1 MVRQYPTRAHFSAN
15 KAMGSGMTTTLEYPG
30 QTAPPPPTVDDSGL
44 HRAIDWKG
52 AFWIASGVPALV
64 LISIGGLG
72 AIAGNLAFLVWGL
85 SVLIGFVQ
93 AYSYAEIAG
102 LFKNKSGGAAVYGAA
117 AWLRYSKLIAPLSV
131 WANWYAWTPVLSL
144 GCAIAAGYILNAI
157 APIPVF
163 GVDSPEVQAWLRS
176 AANATAIDGKSAE
189 DAAKI
194 AIAAVTEA
202 ATPALRTLK
211 LASFSFFGLAQIEI
225 GPTFFIGAVLML
237 AAFAIQ
243 HRGILGTA
251 RVQMYIGLLVVIPM
265 LIVGVVPFFNGGVNM
280 ANYQPLT
287 PPTGAW
293 DNGGWTM
300 FLGALFIA
308 GWSTYAF
315 ETAVCYTRE
324 FKNPATDTKKA
335 IISAGLLCVVLY
347 TLVAATFQ
355 GFLGLE
361 GMTQPGIVDGTGVA
375 AAMGNMVGG
384 GSQIITHLL
393 EMMMILALILAIMM
407 AMAGSSRTLYQGGVD
422 GWLPKYLAHTNE
434 HGAPTRAM
442 WTDLIF
448 NLGLLTFAASDATAY
463 YLILSMSNVGYMLF
477 IFLNLQAT
485 WIHRI
490 DSPNIPRPYRA
501 PTWLIVFNA
510 LLGFFN
516 LFLMGVGA
524 KVWGNPN
531 ALWYGLLFGLLI
543 IPVFLFRHY
552 VQDKG
557 RFPDHMLIDLDLK
570 SQDLGERKAGVLPY
584 LALIA
589 GAAVTLFGHYYFQ
602 LPPS

>member
-1 MVRQYPTRAHFSAN
+1 MSATDYTGEE
-15 KAMGSGMTTTLEYPG
+15 ASVSHQEIG
-30 QTAPPPPTVDDSGL
+30 GL
-44 HRAIDWKG
+44 HRTIDWKG

-64 LISIGGLG
+64 LISIGGIG
-72 AIAGNLAFLVWGL
+72 ATAGTLAFLVWSI
-85 SVLIGFVQ
+85 SVLIGFSQ
-93 AYSYAEIAG
+93 SYSYAEIAG

-131 WANWYAWTPVLSL
+131 WCNWYAWTPVLSL
-144 GCAIAAGYILNAI
+144 GCAVAAGYILNAI

-163 GVDSPEVQAWLRS
+163 TAGSPEVAVWLND
-176 AANATAIDGKSAE
+176 AANAAAIAGKSTSEAT
-189 DAAKI
+189 AI
-194 AIAAVTEA
+194 AIAALTEA
-202 ATPALRTLK
+202 GTPALRSMT
-211 LASFSFFGLAQIEI
+211 LASFSFLGLAQIEI
-225 GPTFFIGAVLML
+225 GPTFFIGAILML

-243 HRGILGTA
+243 HRGILSTA
-251 RVQMYIGLLVVIPM
+251 RVQTWIGLLVIIPM
-265 LIVGVVPFFNGGVNM
+265 LIVGIVPFLNGSVDYG
-280 ANYQPLT
+280 NYTPLT
-287 PPTGAW
+287 PPNGAW
-293 DNGGWTM
+293 NIGGWTL

-335 IISAGLLCVVLY
+335 IIYAGLLCVVIY
-347 TLVAATFQ
+347 SLVAATFQ
-355 GFLGLE
+355 GYLGVG
-361 GMTQPGIVDGTGVA
+361 GMTEPGIVDGTGVA
-375 AAMGNMVGG
+375 SAMGNMVGS
-384 GSQIITHLL
+384 GSVFVTHLL
-393 EMMMILALILAIMM
+393 EMMMILALMLAIMM

-434 HGAPTRAM
+434 HGAPTKAM

-463 YLILSMSNVGYMLF
+463 YLILSISNVGYMLF
-477 IFLNLQAT
+477 IFLNLQST

-501 PTWLIVFNA
+501 PNWLVAVNA

-531 ALWYGLLFGLLI
+531 ALWYGLLFGALI
-543 IPVFLFRHY
+543 IPVFLYRHY

-570 SQDLGERKAGVLPY
+570 SQDLGERKAGYLPY
-584 LALIA
+584 LALA
-589 GAAVTLFGHYYFQ
+589 VGAVVVLFGNYYFQ
-602 LPPS
+602 LPAS

>member
-1 MVRQYPTRAHFSAN
+1 MQDVAN
-15 KAMGSGMTTTLEYPG
+15 KKPEAN
-30 QTAPPPPTVDDSGL
+30 TAFAGDEFGGL
-44 HRAIDWKG
+44 HRTIDWKG

-64 LISIGGLG
+64 LISIGGMG
-72 AIAGNLAFLVWGL
+72 ATAGKLAFLVWTI
-85 SVLIGFVQ
+85 SVVMGFLQ

-102 LFKNKSGGAAVYGAA
+102 LFKNKSGGAAVYGSA

-131 WANWYAWTPVLSL
+131 WCNWYAWTPVLSL

-163 GVDSPEVQAWLRS
+163 GADSPEVLAWLKN
-176 AANATAIDGKSAE
+176 AANAAAIDGKSAE
-189 DAAKI
+189 EAAKL

-202 ATPALRTLK
+202 ATPALRTMT
-211 LASFSFFGLAQIEI
+211 LASFSFFGLANIEI
-225 GPTFFIGAVLML
+225 GPTFFIGAALML
-237 AAFAIQ
+237 ITFAIQ
-243 HRGILGTA
+243 HRGVLGTA
-251 RVQMYIGLLVVIPM
+251 RVQMAIGLLVVIPM
-265 LIVGVVPFFNGGVNM
+265 LIVGIVPYFNGGVNYQ
-280 ANYQPLT
+280 NYTPLV
-287 PPTGAW
+287 PPNGEW
-293 DNGGWTM
+293 NNGGWTF

-324 FKNPATDTKKA
+324 FKNPASDTKKS
-335 IISAGLLCVVLY
+335 IIAAGLLCVLLY
-347 TLVAATFQ
+347 TLVAASFQ
-355 GFLGLE
+355 GYLGLE

-375 AAMGNMVGG
+375 AAMGHMVGG

-393 EMMMILALILAIMM
+393 EMMMILALILAIQM

-463 YLILSMSNVGYMLF
+463 YLILSISNVGYMIF

-501 PTWLIVFNA
+501 PNWLIAVNA
-510 LLGFFN
+510 GLGFFN

-531 ALWYGLLFGLLI
+531 ALWYGLAFGLLI

-570 SQDLGERKAGVLPY
+570 SQDLGERRAGILPY
-584 LALIA
+584 LALAA
-589 GAAVTLFGHYYFQ
+589 GAAIVLFGHYYFQ
-602 LPPS
+602 LPS

>member
-1 MVRQYPTRAHFSAN
+1 
-15 KAMGSGMTTTLEYPG
+15 MTTTGYTGESVAG
-30 QTAPPPPTVDDSGL
+30 SAQEEGGL

-64 LISIGGLG
+64 LISIGGIG
-72 AIAGNLAFLVWGL
+72 ATAGKLAFLVWTI
-85 SVLIGFVQ
+85 SVLIGFSQ
-93 AYSYAEIAG
+93 SYSYAEIAG

-131 WANWYAWTPVLSL
+131 WCNWYAWTPVLSL

-157 APIPVF
+157 APIPTF
-163 GVDSPEVQAWLRS
+163 GAESPEVVAWLQD
-176 AANATAIDGKSAE
+176 AANAAVIAGKSTQ
-189 DAAKI
+189 DATTM

-202 ATPALRTLK
+202 GTPALRTMT
-211 LASFSFFGLAQIEI
+211 LASFSFLGLAQIEI
-225 GPTFFIGAVLML
+225 GPTFFIGAILML

-243 HRGILGTA
+243 HRGVLGTA
-251 RVQMYIGLLVVIPM
+251 RVQMWIGLLVIIPM
-265 LIVGVVPFFNGGVNM
+265 LIVGVVPFFNGGVNY
-280 ANYQPLT
+280 ANYTPLM
-287 PPTGAW
+287 PPNGEW
-293 DNGGWTM
+293 NIGGWTL

-324 FKNPATDTKKA
+324 FKNPATDTKRA
-335 IISAGLLCVVLY
+335 IVYAGLLCVVLY

-355 GFLGLE
+355 GYLGVD
-361 GMTQPGIVDGTGVA
+361 GMTEPGIVDGTGVA
-375 AAMGNMVGG
+375 SAMGDMVGA
-384 GSQIITHLL
+384 GSIYVTHLL
-393 EMMMILALILAIMM
+393 EMMMILALVLAIMM

-442 WTDLIF
+442 WTDLVF

-463 YLILSMSNVGYMLF
+463 YLILSISNVGYMLF

-501 PTWLIVFNA
+501 PNWLVGFNA
-510 LLGFFN
+510 GLGFFN

-531 ALWYGLLFGLLI
+531 ALWYGLLFGALI
-543 IPVFLFRHY
+543 IPVFLYRHY

-570 SQDLGERKAGVLPY
+570 SQDLGQRKAGYLPY
-584 LALIA
+584 VALLA
-589 GAAVTLFGHYYFQ
+589 GVAVVLFGNYYFQ
-602 LPPS
+602 LP

>member
-1 MVRQYPTRAHFSAN
+1 MDDISGAPP
-15 KAMGSGMTTTLEYPG
+15 GSGATTTTEEIG
-30 QTAPPPPTVDDSGL
+30 GL
-44 HRAIDWKG
+44 HRTIDWKG

-64 LISIGGLG
+64 LISIGGMG
-72 AIAGNLAFLVWGL
+72 ATAGKLAFIVWTISVVMGL
-85 SVLIGFVQ
+85 LQ

-117 AWLRYSKLIAPLSV
+117 AWLRYSKFIAPLNV
-131 WANWYAWTPVLSL
+131 WCNWYAWSPVLSL

-157 APIPVF
+157 APIPAF
-163 GVDSPEVQAWLRS
+163 TAQSQEVVAWL
-176 AANATAIDGKSAE
+176 AANAPAIDGKSAE
-189 DAAKI
+189 EAATM
-194 AIAAVTEA
+194 AIAAVTTG
-202 ATPALRTLK
+202 ATPALRTMT
-211 LASFSFFGLAQIEI
+211 LASFSFFGLANIEI

-237 AAFAIQ
+237 IAFAIQ
-243 HRGILGTA
+243 HRGILSTA
-251 RVQMYIGLLVVIPM
+251 RVQMWIGLFVVIPM
-265 LIVGVVPFFNGGVNM
+265 LIVGIVPFFNGGVNY
-280 ANYQPLT
+280 ANYTPLV

-293 DNGGWTM
+293 DNPGWTY
-300 FLGALFIA
+300 FFGALFIA

-335 IISAGLLCVVLY
+335 IITAGILCVVLY
-347 TLVAATFQ
+347 SLVATTFQ
-355 GFLGLE
+355 GHLGLE

-375 AAMGNMVGG
+375 AAMGDMVGG
-384 GSQIITHLL
+384 GSQFVTHLL
-393 EMMMILALILAIMM
+393 EMMMILAPILEIMM

-463 YLILSMSNVGYMLF
+463 YLILSMSNVGYMIF
-477 IFLNLQAT
+477 IFLNLQST

-490 DSPNIPRPYRA
+490 DSPNIPRPYRT
-501 PTWLIVFNA
+501 PNWLVGVGA

-531 ALWYGLLFGLLI
+531 ALWYGLAFGALI

-570 SQDLGERKAGVLPY
+570 SQDLGERRAGFLPY

-589 GAAVTLFGHYYFQ
+589 GAAITLYGHYYFQ
-602 LPPS
+602 LPPPA

>member
-1 MVRQYPTRAHFSAN
+1 MVDIAN
-15 KAMGSGMTTTLEYPG
+15 IPQGGVQSTSEEIG
-30 QTAPPPPTVDDSGL
+30 GL
-44 HRAIDWKG
+44 HRTIDWKG

-72 AIAGNLAFLVWGL
+72 ATVGKLAFAVWTISVVMGL
-85 SVLIGFVQ
+85 FQ

-131 WANWYAWTPVLSL
+131 WCNWYAWTPVLSL

-157 APIPVF
+157 APIPAF
-163 GVDSPEVQAWLRS
+163 HTDSPEVVAWLHS
-176 AANATAIDGKSAE
+176 AANAAAIDGKTAE
-189 DAAKI
+189 EAAKI
-194 AIAAVTEA
+194 AVGAVTTA
-202 ATPALRTLK
+202 ATPALRTMT
-211 LASFSFFGLAQIEI
+211 LASFSFFGLANIEI
-225 GPTFFIGAVLML
+225 GPTFFIGAALML
-237 AAFAIQ
+237 IAFAIQ

-251 RVQMYIGLLVVIPM
+251 RVQMWIGLFVIVPM
-265 LIVGVVPFFNGGVNM
+265 LIVGVVPFFNGGVNY
-280 ANYQPLT
+280 ANYTPFV
-287 PPTGAW
+287 PPTGEWNNA
-293 DNGGWTM
+293 GWT
-300 FLGALFIA
+300 FFFGGLFIA

-324 FKNPATDTKKA
+324 FKNPASDTKKA
-335 IISAGLLCVVLY
+335 IISAGLLCVVIY
-347 TLVAATFQ
+347 SLVATTFQ
-355 GFLGLE
+355 GFLGLD
-361 GMTQPGIVDGTGVA
+361 GMTAPGIVDGTGVA

-384 GSQIITHLL
+384 GSQIVTHLL

-442 WTDLIF
+442 WTDLVF

-463 YLILSMSNVGYMLF
+463 YLILSISNVGYMIF
-477 IFLNLQAT
+477 IFLNLQST

-490 DSPNIPRPYRA
+490 DSPDIPRPYRA
-501 PTWLIVFNA
+501 PTWLIAFNA

-531 ALWYGLLFGLLI
+531 ALWYGLAFGALI

-570 SQDLGERKAGVLPY
+570 SQDLGARRAGFLPY
-584 LALIA
+584 AALLVGVAI
-589 GAAVTLFGHYYFQ
+589 TLFGHYYFQ
-602 LPPS
+602 LPPA

>member
-1 MVRQYPTRAHFSAN
+1 MQNVVVTGAN
-15 KAMGSGMTTTLEYPG
+15 APGKSGGQAYPG
-30 QTAPPPPTVDDSGL
+30 DEFGGL
-44 HRAIDWKG
+44 HRTIDWKG

-64 LISIGGLG
+64 LISIGGMG
-72 AIAGNLAFLVWGL
+72 ATAGKLAFLVWTISVVIGL
-85 SVLIGFVQ
+85 FQ

-102 LFKNKSGGAAVYGAA
+102 LFKNKSGGAAVYGSA
-117 AWLRYSKLIAPLSV
+117 AWLRYSKIIAPLSV
-131 WANWYAWTPVLSL
+131 WCNWYAWTPVLSL
-144 GCAIAAGYILNAI
+144 GCTIAAGYILNAI
-157 APIPVF
+157 APIPIF
-163 GVDSPEVQAWLRS
+163 TAESPEVLAWLKNV
-176 AANATAIDGKSAE
+176 ANAAAIDGKSAE
-189 DAAKI
+189 EAAKI
-194 AIAAVTEA
+194 AIAAVTEG
-202 ATPALRTLK
+202 ATPALRTMV
-211 LASFSFFGLAQIEI
+211 LASFSFFGLANIEI
-225 GPTFFIGAVLML
+225 GPTFFIGAALML
-237 AAFAIQ
+237 ITFAIQ

-251 RVQMYIGLLVVIPM
+251 RVQTVIGLFVVIPM
-265 LIVGVVPFFNGGVNM
+265 LIVGIAPYFNGGVNYE
-280 ANYQPLT
+280 NYTPLV
-287 PPTGAW
+287 PPNGEW
-293 DNGGWTM
+293 NNGGWTF

-324 FKNPATDTKKA
+324 FRNPASDTKKA
-335 IISAGLLCVVLY
+335 IIAAGILCVVLY
-347 TLVAATFQ
+347 TLVAASFQ
-355 GFLGLE
+355 GYLGLE

-375 AAMGNMVGG
+375 AAMGHMVGG
-384 GSQIITHLL
+384 GSQFVTHLL
-393 EMMMILALILAIMM
+393 EMMMILALILAIQM

-463 YLILSMSNVGYMLF
+463 YLILSISNVGYMIF
-477 IFLNLQAT
+477 IFLNLQST

-490 DSPNIPRPYRA
+490 DSPHIPRPYRA
-501 PTWLIVFNA
+501 PNWLVAVNA
-510 LLGFFN
+510 GLGFFN

-570 SQDLGERKAGVLPY
+570 SQDLGQRRAGILPY
-584 LALIA
+584 LALA
-589 GAAVTLFGHYYFQ
+589 GGAAVTLFGHYYFQ
-602 LPPS
+602 LPG

>member
-1 MVRQYPTRAHFSAN
+1 
-15 KAMGSGMTTTLEYPG
+15 MTTTGYTGESAVSSVQEEG
-30 QTAPPPPTVDDSGL
+30 GL

-64 LISIGGLG
+64 LISIGGIG
-72 AIAGNLAFLVWGL
+72 ATAGKLAFLVWTI
-85 SVLIGFVQ
+85 SVLIGFSQ
-93 AYSYAEIAG
+93 SYSYAEIAG

-117 AWLRYSKLIAPLSV
+117 AWLRYSKLVAPLSV
-131 WANWYAWTPVLSL
+131 WCNWYAWTPVLSL

-157 APIPVF
+157 APIPTF
-163 GVDSPEVQAWLRS
+163 GAESPEVLAWLQD
-176 AANATAIDGKSAE
+176 AANTAAIAGKSAQ
-189 DAAKI
+189 DATTM

-202 ATPALRTLK
+202 ATPALRTMT
-211 LASFSFFGLAQIEI
+211 LASFSFLGLAQIEI
-225 GPTFFIGAVLML
+225 GPTFFIGAILML

-243 HRGILGTA
+243 HRGVLGTA
-251 RVQMYIGLLVVIPM
+251 KVQMWIGLLVIIPM
-265 LIVGVVPFFNGGVNM
+265 LIVGVVPFFNGGVNY
-280 ANYQPLT
+280 ANYTPLV
-287 PPTGAW
+287 PPNGEW
-293 DNGGWTM
+293 NIGGWTL

-324 FKNPATDTKKA
+324 FKNPATDTKRA
-335 IISAGLLCVVLY
+335 IVYAGLLCVVLY

-355 GFLGLE
+355 GYLGVD
-361 GMTQPGIVDGTGVA
+361 GMTEPGIVDGTGVA
-375 AAMGNMVGG
+375 SAMGDMVGA
-384 GSQIITHLL
+384 GSIYVTHLL
-393 EMMMILALILAIMM
+393 EMMMILALVLAIMM

-463 YLILSMSNVGYMLF
+463 YLILSMSNVGYMIF
-477 IFLNLQAT
+477 IFLNLQST

-501 PTWLIVFNA
+501 PNWLVGFNA
-510 LLGFFN
+510 GLGFFN

-531 ALWYGLLFGLLI
+531 ALWYGLLFGALI
-543 IPVFLFRHY
+543 IPVFLYRHY
-552 VQDKG
+552 IQDKG

-570 SQDLGERKAGVLPY
+570 SQDLGERKAGYLPY
-584 LALIA
+584 LALIV
-589 GAAVTLFGHYYFQ
+589 GAVIVLFGNYYFE

>member
-1 MVRQYPTRAHFSAN
+1 MFLGRNAKMSSIDCAEAADAKSDET
-15 KAMGSGMTTTLEYPG
+15 G
-30 QTAPPPPTVDDSGL
+30 GL
-44 HRAIDWKG
+44 QRAIDWKG

-64 LISIGGLG
+64 LISIGGIG
-72 AIAGNLAFLVWGL
+72 ATAGKLAFLVWTI
-85 SVLIGFVQ
+85 SVLIGFSQ
-93 AYSYAEIAG
+93 SYSYAEIAG

-131 WANWYAWTPVLSL
+131 WCNWYAWTPVLSL
-144 GCAIAAGYILNAI
+144 GCAVAAGYILNAI

-163 GVDSPEVQAWLRS
+163 TAESPQVAVWLSDVANAAAIAGQSADQAT
-176 AANATAIDGKSAE
+176 ATAI
-189 DAAKI
+189 AAL
-194 AIAAVTEA
+194 TEA
-202 ATPALRTLK
+202 GTPALRTMT
-211 LASFSFFGLAQIEI
+211 LASFSFLGLAQIEI
-225 GPTFFIGAVLML
+225 GPTFFIGAILML

-251 RVQMYIGLLVVIPM
+251 RVQMWIGLLVVIPM
-265 LIVGVVPFFNGGVNM
+265 LIVGIVPFLNGGVDY
-280 ANYQPLT
+280 ANYTPLT
-287 PPTGAW
+287 PPNGEW
-293 DNGGWTM
+293 NIGGWTL

-335 IISAGLLCVVLY
+335 IVYAGLLCVVIY

-355 GFLGLE
+355 GYLGVE
-361 GMTQPGIVDGTGVA
+361 GMTEPGIVEGTGVA
-375 AAMGNMVGG
+375 AAMGDMVGS
-384 GSQIITHLL
+384 GSKFVTHLL
-393 EMMMILALILAIMM
+393 EMMMILALMLAIMM

-422 GWLPKYLAHTNE
+422 GWLPKYLSHTNE

-463 YLILSMSNVGYMLF
+463 YLILSISNVGYMLF

-490 DSPNIPRPYRA
+490 DSPNAPRPYRA
-501 PTWLIVFNA
+501 PNWLIAVNA
-510 LLGFFN
+510 GLGFFN

-531 ALWYGLLFGLLI
+531 ALWYGLLFGALI
-543 IPVFLFRHY
+543 IPVFLYRHY

-570 SQDLGERKAGVLPY
+570 SQDLGERKAGFLPY
-584 LALIA
+584 LALLA
-589 GAAVTLFGHYYFQ
+589 GALIVLFGNYYFQ